1 MSSSVV
7 YLMASRYW
15 DCVNARNLSIKGS
28 HQDELVDWVIIVLFL
43 VRQNGV
49 GIMSTDKKVR
59 MTRIKSRPNTF
70 QLHKH

>member
-1 MSSSVV
+1 MSSFVV

-15 DCVNARNLSIKGS
+15 DCANVRNLSSKGS
-28 HQDELVDWVIIVLFL
+28 HQDELIDWVTIVLFL

-49 GIMSTDKKVR
+49 GIMNTDNEVR
-59 MTRIKSRPNTF
+59 MVRIKSRPNTF